1 MRVWPWLLL
10 IIVNVYLYLNTREP
24 EKVKKVREKYTTL
37 REALVRESKFPELHE
52 PMPLTAYYRTWDGAL
67 GYNVNK
73 GFELGLC
80 IDGEV
85 NEVFHILL
93 HELAHCTVREYDH
106 SEAYWKNY
114 IELRDLAVSLGI
126 YEKIPEKTPFCG
138 KEVQDK

>member
-1 MRVWPWLLL
+1 MRVAVVAL
-10 IIVNVYLYLNTREP
+10 IIVNLFVLLNTHEP

-37 REALVRESKFPELHE
+37 REALVREGKFPELHD
-52 PMPLTAYYRTWDGAL
+52 PVPLTAYYRTWDGAL

-73 GFELGLC
+73 GFELGVC

-93 HELAHCTVREYDH
+93 HELAHCTVKEYNH

-114 IELRDLAVSLGI
+114 VELRDIAVSLGI

>member
-1 MRVWPWLLL
+1 MRVAVVAL
-10 IIVNVYLYLNTREP
+10 IIVNLFVLLNTHEP

-37 REALVRESKFPELHE
+37 REALVREGKFPELHD
-52 PMPLTAYYRTWDGAL
+52 PVPLTAYYRTWDGAL

-73 GFELGLC
+73 GFELGVC

-93 HELAHCTVREYDH
+93 HELAHCTVKEYNH

-114 IELRDLAVSLGI
+114 VELRDIAVSLGI
-126 YEKIPEKTPFCG
+126 YEKIPDRKPYCG
-138 KEVQDK
+138 QKIQDK